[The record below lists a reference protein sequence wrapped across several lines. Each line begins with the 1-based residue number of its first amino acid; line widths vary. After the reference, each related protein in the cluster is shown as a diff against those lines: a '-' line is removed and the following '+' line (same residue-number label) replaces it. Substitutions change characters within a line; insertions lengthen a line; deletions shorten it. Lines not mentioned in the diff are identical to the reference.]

1 MDFFSAI
8 TPDCSI
14 HPGAGSGVYEEI
26 SQQKLKTLRLD
37 KSPVKASILNEIGKN
52 GLISYT
58 DYCFLLSLLSTPIR
72 FVDTA
77 FNLFDLT
84 GNEQINAKVNLK
96 INSNCCTTIHVIRNL
111 PTSAL
116 KYLQSL
122 EGLELTQMLTSQQSW
137 HQTQDC

>member
-14 HPGAGSGVYEEI
+14 HKAAGSGVYEEI
-26 SQQKLKTLRLD
+26 SQEKLKTLRLD
-37 KSPVKASILNEIGKN
+37 KSPVQESILNEIGAH
-52 GLISYT
+52 GLISYS

-84 GNEQINAKVNLK
+84 GDEQINAKVLIK
-96 INSNCCTTIHVIRNL
+96 IKLCLLDSLLRNL
-111 PTSAL
+111 LMSAL
-116 KYLQSL
+116 KCLTSL
-122 EGLELTQMLTSQQSW
+122 EASGLTQMLTNLQSW
-137 HQTQDC
+137 PQTLDC